1 MIFEKMKPCLCK
13 VKLGFRTY
21 GLINLLG
28 PSGPNAISSPQTPRS
43 QFFFRFHNF
52 VRFILLLWRK

>member
-1 MIFEKMKPCLCK
+1 MIFEKMKSCLCK

-43 QFFFRFHNF
+43 QFFF
-52 VRFILLLWRK
+52 